1 MGIEIA
7 LGASNFASVVALG
20 VFLWR
25 VFGARFDSVDA
36 RLDEYVA
43 RLGNIDSRLGK
54 VDGRLGVIEARVAS
68 LEVRFDSLE
77 GRLVSLEGRF
87 DSLEGRFDGFGAD
100 HHSLARELSEFR
112 GEMRG
117 RLEMAF
123 PRAVAES

>member
-1 MGIEIA
+1 MGIEVA

-36 RLDEYVA
+36 RLDQF
-43 RLGNIDSRLGK
+43 DDRLGK
-54 VDGRLGVIEARVAS
+54 VDVRLGKVEVRLGKVEVRLGKVEERLGGIEGRVNS
-68 LEVRFDSLE
+68 LEARFDSLE
-77 GRLVSLEGRF
+77 S
-87 DSLEGRFDGFGAD
+87 RFDGFGAD

-112 GEMRG
+112 GEVRG
-117 RLEMAF
+117 RLDMAF

>member
-1 MGIEIA
+1 MGIEVA

-36 RLDEYVA
+36 RLDQF
-43 RLGNIDSRLGK
+43 DDRLGK
-54 VDGRLGVIEARVAS
+54 VDERLGGIERRLGS

-123 PRAVAES
+123 PRTVAES

>member
-1 MGIEIA
+1 MGIEVA

-36 RLDEYVA
+36 RLDQF
-43 RLGNIDSRLGK
+43 DDRLGK
-54 VDGRLGVIEARVAS
+54 VDERLGGIERRLGS

-87 DSLEGRFDGFGAD
+87 DSLEGRFDGFVTD
-100 HHSLARELSEFR
+100 HHGLARELSEFR
-112 GEMRG
+112 GEVRG
-117 RLEMAF
+117 RLDMAF

>member
-25 VFGARFDSVDA
+25 VFGARFDSVDS

-43 RLGNIDSRLGK
+43 RLGKIDARLGK
-54 VDGRLGVIEARVAS
+54 VDERLGVIEARVAS
-68 LEVRFDSLE
+68 LEV
-77 GRLVSLEGRF
+77 RF

>member
-1 MGIEIA
+1 MGIEVA

-36 RLDEYVA
+36 RLDQF
-43 RLGNIDSRLGK
+43 DDRLGK
-54 VDGRLGVIEARVAS
+54 VDERLGGIERRLGS

-77 GRLVSLEGRF
+77 GRLVSLEARF